1 MYTDTHKLNDLV
13 NDLKQ
18 FNDDQLLSAN
28 TGVSEVIIRRI
39 RTGKETSVR
48 SMTMFRLNKA
58 IKQLSQ

>member
-1 MYTDTHKLNDLV
+1 MYTDTHKLEDLT
-13 NDLKQ
+13 NELKQ
-18 FNDDQLLSAN
+18 FNNDQLLSAN

-48 SMTMFRLNKA
+48 SMTVFRLNKA